1 MNAEQQVLIEVL
13 QSIRHSM
20 RSNID
25 TLSVSMTVL
34 ERELSNKFSDL
45 ETNRLK
51 GVIHS
56 MNATIESLRRN
67 SDEIRDLYREPMS
80 KVTKFNLFALV
91 EETRETIEN
100 RLVEAN
106 IKFSNKTD
114 KEIFLKGR
122 YDEFKYVLLN
132 LFLNSIS
139 SLRTGTKVTQ
149 PLISVSSRI
158 MGDQIKIIVEDNG
171 PNIGAIGP
179 SEIDEQWT
187 ARIFDAGFTGNRAAT
202 ARGSG
207 FGLYVAKKV
216 VEGHSGSIAA
226 KIDTNFQIIIDL
238 PTSKMKLNDEE

>member
-1 MNAEQQVLIEVL
+1 MNAEQQVKIEVL

-25 TLSVSMTVL
+25 TLSVSMVVL
-34 ERELSNKFSDL
+34 ERELSKNISHSD
-45 ETNRLK
+45 ENRLK
-51 GVIHS
+51 GIIQS
-56 MNATIESLRRN
+56 MNATIEALRHN
-67 SDEIRDLYREPMS
+67 SDEMRDVYRDPMS
-80 KVTKFNLFALV
+80 KVSKFNLFTLV
-91 EETRETIEN
+91 EEAKRTIEN
-100 RLVEAN
+100 RLVETN

-114 KEIFLKGR
+114 KEICLEGK
-122 YDEFKYVLLN
+122 YDEFTYVLLN

-139 SLRTGTKVTQ
+139 SLRTGTNVTQ

-158 MGDQIKIIVEDNG
+158 VGDQIKIIVEDNG

-179 SEIDEQWT
+179 SELDEQWT
-187 ARIFDAGFTGNRAAT
+187 SRIFEAGFVGNRAAT

-226 KIDTNFQIIIDL
+226 KFDTNFQIIISL
-238 PTSKMKLNDEE
+238 PASKMKLNDEK